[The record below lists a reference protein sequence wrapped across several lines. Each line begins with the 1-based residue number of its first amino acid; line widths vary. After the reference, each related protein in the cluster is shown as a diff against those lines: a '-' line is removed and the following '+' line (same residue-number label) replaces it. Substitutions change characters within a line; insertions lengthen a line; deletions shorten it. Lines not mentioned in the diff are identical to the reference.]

1 MKREQ
6 LAKHRPDPDSSPD
19 SQAGDVTAFKRYI
32 SLGDSMSIDRYPS
45 LDVTEK
51 AGSVGRGAAQLFIE
65 LPLGAASL
73 FYRNDPVYWPDFIS
87 RDLST
92 RFPKLEFS
100 NLTSDGATIGDVFG
114 AQLPDAE
121 ESEEATL
128 VTLTVGGNDLL
139 SAYAGKPSAPVM
151 DRAVRDI
158 IDGYRTLV
166 QHVRDRWP
174 NAVMLLTT
182 VYDPTDGTGK
192 LPGVLPGV
200 GKLPLHYLDAFNDAV
215 REMAAADASSAL
227 ADVHRHFLG
236 HGVTAKARDR
246 WYWKHSLIEPSSE
259 GANEIRR
266 LWLDALDDATS
277 R

>member
-1 MKREQ
+1 
-6 LAKHRPDPDSSPD
+6 
-19 SQAGDVTAFKRYI
+19 
-32 SLGDSMSIDRYPS
+32 MSIDRYPA
-45 LDVTEK
+45 LDATEN

-73 FYRNDPVYWPDFIS
+73 FYRNDPVYWPDFTS
-87 RDLST
+87 RDLSSQ
-92 RFPKLEFS
+92 FPKIAFI

-114 AQLPDAE
+114 AQLPELE
-121 ESEEATL
+121 ENEEPVL

-139 SAYAGKPSAPVM
+139 SAYAGKPSAAIM

-158 IDGYRTLV
+158 IEGYRTLV
-166 QHVRDRWP
+166 HHVRERFP
-174 NAVMLLTT
+174 NAVMMLTT

-200 GKLPLHYLDAFNDAV
+200 GKVPLHYLDALNDAI
-215 REMAAADASSAL
+215 RELASSDDAMILADA
-227 ADVHRHFLG
+227 HRHFLG

-246 WYWKHSLIEPSSE
+246 WYWRHSIIEPSSE

-266 LWLDALDDATS
+266 LWLEALDAHLAS
-277 R
+277 